1 MEQKKGKVLIIDDNS
16 KNIQLAA
23 SVLDMHNYEVEFALD
38 GLSGIKWLE
47 EEEFDLILL
56 DVMMPGLDGFE
67 TCKRIRKKNELVP
80 IIFLT
85 AKTDRNSIAEGF
97 KSGGND
103 YIVKPFDAIEFV
115 VRVQNQIE
123 LKRNREQL
131 EQMNINLEKL
141 VKEKTEELQIKN
153 QALNNINMEL
163 IAANDEL
170 KAIEGSK
177 QQFLNI
183 IGHEIGGVVH
193 DSIGILQVIKY
204 KIDSR
209 STSQLIDK
217 VDGLLYQ
224 LNNYVDT
231 SLRVSELQSS
241 KTELKLERLN
251 LNKVIGFTLYQ
262 LDVKLRQKQISVK
275 NVDISKDLH
284 ILGEAQLINTL
295 LFSVFDFLC
304 DRNSAKSNITIL
316 IKNDNDTELQIYDDG
331 AQIPDKELQT
341 YFDFFSS
348 GLSSLYFAKSIADAH
363 GFKMSVENRQK
374 KGVVFSIIFS

>member
-1 MEQKKGKVLIIDDNS
+1 MEQKGGKVLIIDDNS

-38 GLSGIKWLE
+38 GISGIKWLE

-131 EQMNINLEKL
+131 KQMNINLEKL
-141 VKEKTEELQIKN
+141 VKEKTKELQTKN
-153 QALNNINMEL
+153 QALNNINLEL
-163 IAANDEL
+163 TAANNEL

-177 QQFLNI
+177 RQFLNI
-183 IGHEIGGVVH
+183 LGHEIGGVVH

-241 KTELKLERLN
+241 KSELKLERLN
-251 LNKVIGFTLYQ
+251 LNKVISFTLYQ

-275 NVDISKDLH
+275 NLDLSKDLY
-284 ILGEAQLINTL
+284 IFGEAQLINTL
-295 LFSVFDFLC
+295 VFSVFDFLC
-304 DRNSAKSNITIL
+304 DRNSVMSNITIL
-316 IKNDNDTELQIYDDG
+316 IKNGMKTELQIYDDG
-331 AQIPDKELQT
+331 DHIPGNELRT

-363 GFKMSVENRQK
+363 GFEMTVDNRQK
-374 KGVVFSIIFS
+374 KGVAFNIVFN

>member
-1 MEQKKGKVLIIDDNS
+1 MGQKRGKVLIIDDNS

-217 VDGLLYQ
+217 VDGLLYK

-241 KTELKLERLN
+241 QTELKLERLN

-275 NVDISKDLH
+275 NMDVNKDLY

-295 LFSVFDFLC
+295 LFSVFEFLC
-304 DRNSAKSNITIL
+304 DRNNSMSNITIL
-316 IKNDNDTELQIYDDG
+316 IKDGNNTELQIYDDG
-331 AQIPDKELQT
+331 DQIPNEELQT

-374 KGVVFSIIFS
+374 KGVIFSIIFS